1 MEKVDA
7 LLEEAKNDIE
17 AGCYNKDISAY
28 YFTVRMEVE
37 KLTDRL
43 RTMIPRRDDK
53 LIDILKYMDIDELSK
68 DMFYFMK
75 EGRTRTMA
83 VKV

>member
-7 LLEEAKNDIE
+7 LLEEAKNDTE

-28 YFTVRMEVE
+28 YFAVRMEVE

-43 RTMIPRRDDK
+43 RTMIPRRYDK
-53 LIDILKYMDIDELSK
+53 LINILKYMDMDELSK
-68 DMFYFMK
+68 DMLYFMK
-75 EGRTRTMA
+75 EGRTRAMA

>member
-1 MEKVDA
+1 MEKVDV
-7 LLEEAKNDIE
+7 LLEEAKNNIE
-17 AGCYNKDISAY
+17 AGCYDKDISAC
-28 YFTVRMEVE
+28 YFAVRMEVE

-53 LIDILKYMDIDELSK
+53 LINILKYMDMDELSK
-68 DMFYFMK
+68 DMFYFVK